1 MDRLVIEGGNR
12 LRGEVTVSG
21 AKNAALPILTA
32 ALLAETPSEIHN
44 VPDLRDTRMMCDVI
58 RALGAEVTIDGSVV
72 IIDPKNFKITEAPY
86 DMVRKMRASVYVLA
100 PMITRLREARVSLP
114 GGCAIGPRPIDLHIR
129 GLEGLGADV
138 TLDHGYI
145 VAYNRAMQGAEVLL
159 TGPNG
164 TSVGATANTMMI
176 AALTPGLT
184 TIRGAAREPEIVDL
198 AEYLNA
204 MGARVE
210 NAGSSTVR
218 IEGVTRLQ
226 GVKYRIIPDRIEAG
240 TFFAAAAIT
249 EGDVV
254 VRGAQVDQLETVLDK
269 LGEMGVY
276 VASENGKVRVACDGP
291 PRAVP
296 IRTLPYPGFP
306 TDMQAQ
312 FMALLCLAVG
322 ESTITETIYT
332 ERFIHAS
339 EFMRMGAHISVSAG
353 QAIVHGVQKMSG
365 AAVMASDLRASAA
378 LVVAGLAAEGVTD
391 IHRVYHIDRGYER
404 IEEKLAA
411 LGANIRRVQTPRPL
425 MD

>member
-21 AKNAALPILTA
+21 AKNAALPIIAA
-32 ALLAETPSEIHN
+32 ALLADTPSEIQN
-44 VPDLRDTRMMCDVI
+44 IPNLRDTRMMADVV
-58 RALGAEVTIDGSVV
+58 RALGAEVEIDNSTMR
-72 IIDPKNFKITEAPY
+72 IDPSKFSVTEAPY
-86 DMVRKMRASVYVLA
+86 DIVRKMRASVYVLA

-114 GGCAIGPRPIDLHIR
+114 GGCAIGARPIDLHIK
-129 GLEGLGADV
+129 GLEGLGAEV

-145 VAYNRAMQGAEVLL
+145 VARNTNMQGAEVAL
-159 TGPNG
+159 TGPSG
-164 TSVGATANTMMI
+164 TSVGATANTMMV
-176 AALTPGLT
+176 AALTPGIT

-198 AEYLNA
+198 AGYLNA

-210 NAGSSTVR
+210 GAGSSTIK
-218 IEGVTRLQ
+218 IEGVKRLD
-226 GVKYRIIPDRIEAG
+226 GVKYKIIADRIEAG

-254 VRGAQVDQLETVLDK
+254 VRGARIEQLESVIDK

-276 VASENGKVRVACDGP
+276 VSAENGNVRVACDGP

-312 FMALLCLAVG
+312 FMALLCLADG
-322 ESTITETIYT
+322 ESQITETIYP
-332 ERFIHAS
+332 ERFIHCS
-339 EFMRMGAHISVSAG
+339 EFVRMGARIAVSAG
-353 QAIVHGVQKMSG
+353 QAVVHGVPKMAG

-378 LVVAGLAAEGVTD
+378 LVIAGLAADGVTD

-404 IEEKLAA
+404 IEEKLAG
-411 LGANIRRVQTPRPL
+411 LGANIKRVQTPRPM